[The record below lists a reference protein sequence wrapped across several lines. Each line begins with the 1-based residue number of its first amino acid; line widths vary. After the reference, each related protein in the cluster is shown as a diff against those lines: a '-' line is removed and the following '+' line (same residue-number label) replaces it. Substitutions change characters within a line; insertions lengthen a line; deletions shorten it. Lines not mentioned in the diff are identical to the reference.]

1 MVSRLI
7 TTPLRLPVLRPR
19 TRSALV
25 PAMPMPASA
34 SQRKTSLKVLAA
46 RFGSSYRVVIAVSFL
61 KSGFESTA
69 LVISVTRFG
78 REIKSTDLV
87 LCHTRA
93 MGKRQESR
101 ERIEREIIAI
111 GRRHLVT
118 EGAAGLSVRAIA
130 RELGMVSSAV
140 YRYVASRDDLLTLL
154 LIDAYTELADAVD
167 RAHRSASGSWAEH
180 ALASARAARQWAIE
194 QPACWAL
201 LYGSPVPG
209 YHAPA
214 ERTVGPGTRVVGA
227 LFAAVAS
234 GIAAGDIVVPNV
246 QAPQPMSSDFDA
258 VRAEF
263 AFTGDDATVL
273 KCFLLWAA
281 LVGAISLEVFGQYGA
296 DTLTDPAAVFDGQ
309 IELLL
314 TTFAAQN

>member
-1 MVSRLI
+1 
-7 TTPLRLPVLRPR
+7 
-19 TRSALV
+19 
-25 PAMPMPASA
+25 
-34 SQRKTSLKVLAA
+34 
-46 RFGSSYRVVIAVSFL
+46 
-61 KSGFESTA
+61 
-69 LVISVTRFG
+69 
-78 REIKSTDLV
+78 
-87 LCHTRA
+87 

-167 RAHRSASGSWAEH
+167 RAHRSTSGSWAEQ
-180 ALASARAARQWAIE
+180 ALASARAARQWAID

-234 GIAAGDIVVPNV
+234 GIAAGDIVVPNI
-246 QAPQPMSSDFDA
+246 QAPEPMSTDFDA

>member
-1 MVSRLI
+1 
-7 TTPLRLPVLRPR
+7 
-19 TRSALV
+19 
-25 PAMPMPASA
+25 
-34 SQRKTSLKVLAA
+34 
-46 RFGSSYRVVIAVSFL
+46 
-61 KSGFESTA
+61 
-69 LVISVTRFG
+69 
-78 REIKSTDLV
+78 
-87 LCHTRA
+87 

-101 ERIEREIIAI
+101 ERIEREITAI

-130 RELGMVSSAV
+130 RDLGMVSSAV

-167 RAHRSASGSWAEH
+167 RAHQSAPGSWADQV
-180 ALASARAARQWAIE
+180 LVIARAVRQWAVD

-214 ERTVGPGTRVVGA
+214 ELTVGPGTRVVGA
-227 LFAAVAS
+227 LFGAVAA
-234 GIAAGDIVVPNV
+234 GIDAGDVAVPNI
-246 QAPQPMSSDFDA
+246 QAAQPMSADFD
-258 VRAEF
+258 VIRAEF
-263 AFTGDDATVL
+263 AFAGDDATVL
-273 KCFLLWAA
+273 KCCLMWAA

-296 DTLTDPAAVFDGQ
+296 DTLTDPAAVFDRQ

-314 TTFAAQN
+314 TTFTG